1 MEGRNSESLLSGSYL
16 EIGPGTNRVRL
27 SRQGLLKPRP
37 ELSVTYKTKSRQ
49 LLCGDR
55 YLKTGKFGNRYIA
68 DVGGL
73 MQSVVGIF
81 SSLASAEQA
90 VEGLLGSGMTQQ
102 SIIFLSS
109 ESPDRGGTRSA
120 EQKLETI
127 PTTDAEPDGMGKAM
141 GAVVGGAVG
150 ASAGLAG
157 GGAVGRR

>member
-1 MEGRNSESLLSGSYL
+1 
-16 EIGPGTNRVRL
+16 
-27 SRQGLLKPRP
+27 
-37 ELSVTYKTKSRQ
+37 
-49 LLCGDR
+49 
-55 YLKTGKFGNRYIA
+55 
-68 DVGGL
+68 

-102 SIIFLSS
+102 SIIFLSG
-109 ESPDRGGTRSA
+109 ESPDRRGTTSA

-157 GGAVGRR
+157 GAAIASLLVPGVGTVFAIGLGAAAALGLAARQPEPRQAT